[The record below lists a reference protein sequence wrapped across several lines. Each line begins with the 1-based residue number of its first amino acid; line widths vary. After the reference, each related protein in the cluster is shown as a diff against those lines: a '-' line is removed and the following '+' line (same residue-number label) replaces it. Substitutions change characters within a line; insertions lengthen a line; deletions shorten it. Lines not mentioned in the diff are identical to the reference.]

1 MRVSGNW
8 RERYEYLGLLVV
20 FSEYKEKQRL
30 NMVAG
35 SLIRPK
41 EEKSRRKL
49 PTPSPWGRL
58 MLHKDTAHVKL
69 MLTW

>member
-1 MRVSGNW
+1 MQKKKHR
-8 RERYEYLGLLVV
+8 
-20 FSEYKEKQRL
+20 F

-49 PTPSPWGRL
+49 PTPSPWGWL